1 MTQHGPWTINASEE
15 IYTDPWLSLRCDQV
29 TRPDGQPGTYSVVS
43 IKAGVSVLAMD
54 ADENVYLTDEFH
66 YAIGRQSLETVSGGI
81 DDGEISAQAALR
93 ELQEELGL
101 KAEELID
108 LGTVD
113 PFTGSLLSPTVLFLA
128 RGLSETAAN
137 PEGTELIEMV
147 KLPFTE
153 AVEKVMSGEIT
164 HAPSCVLILKAEKW
178 LRESRK

>member
-1 MTQHGPWTINASEE
+1 
-15 IYTDPWLSLRCDQV
+15 
-29 TRPDGQPGTYSVVS
+29 
-43 IKAGVSVLAMD
+43 MD